1 MKHRRT
7 FTTVA
12 IVVLALLGVLAWLHD
27 FVTLDG
33 ARTVYTA
40 DCGGPWRG
48 AVCAGAMRA
57 GSRYR
62 FRAFKPRGEV
72 IFWVA
77 GSPEPS
83 GKLAPCAVLNAKQWS
98 CKQGPDSQR
107 TITHE
112 MRFGHPVQDARGPG
126 RPFHPVSKLKWLLL
140 DAGVPLFHKADG

>member
-1 MKHRRT
+1 MRRPRT

-27 FVTLDG
+27 FFTLDG

-40 DCGGPWRG
+40 DCGGQWRG
-48 AVCAGAMRA
+48 AVCAGTMRA
-57 GSRYR
+57 GNRYR

-77 GSPEPS
+77 LSPDPS
-83 GKLAPCAVLNAKQWS
+83 GKLAPCVIENAKQWS
-98 CKQGPDSQR
+98 CKQGPDSRR

-112 MRFGHPVQDARGPG
+112 MKFGHPVHEARGPALA
-126 RPFHPVSKLKWLLL
+126 FHPVSKLKWLLL
-140 DAGVPLFHKADG
+140 DAGV